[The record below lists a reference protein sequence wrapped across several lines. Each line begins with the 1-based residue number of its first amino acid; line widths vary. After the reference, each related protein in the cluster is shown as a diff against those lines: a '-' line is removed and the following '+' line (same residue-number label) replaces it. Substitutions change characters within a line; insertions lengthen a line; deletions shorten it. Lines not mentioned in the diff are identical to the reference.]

1 MDGIDSS
8 GRIPIIPPD
17 QSLISDH
24 VRDKGGQG
32 ARPQYYAQRRT
43 HPEPPPEPEEVEEE
57 TPAPEEPG
65 KPKRL
70 IDIKV

>member
-1 MDGIDSS
+1 VDGIDSS

-17 QSLISDH
+17 QTLISDH

-32 ARPQYYAQRRT
+32 ARPQYYAQKRT
-43 HPEPPPEPEEVEEE
+43 HPEPPPEEEEE
-57 TPAPEEPG
+57 TPVPEEPG

>member
-1 MDGIDSS
+1 VDIDSS

-17 QSLISDH
+17 QTLISDH

-32 ARPQYYAQRRT
+32 ARPQYYAQKRT
-43 HPEPPPEPEEVEEE
+43 PPQPQPEEELVEE
-57 TPAPEEPG
+57 TPAVEEEPG
-65 KPKRL
+65 QPKHL

>member
-1 MDGIDSS
+1 VDGIDSS
-8 GRIPIIPPD
+8 GRIPIVPVD
-17 QSLISDH
+17 QTLISDQ

-32 ARPQYYAQRRT
+32 ARPQYYAQKRR
-43 HPEPPPEPEEVEEE
+43 PPEPELAEEVVEE
-57 TPAPEEPG
+57 TAVPEEEG

>member
-17 QSLISDH
+17 QNMISDH
-24 VRDKGGQG
+24 VRDKGGQS
-32 ARPQYYAQRRT
+32 RPQYFAQKRK
-43 HPEPPPEPEEVEEE
+43 PAEPQLEDGIEEE
-57 TPAPEEPG
+57 TPAAEETG
-65 KPKRL
+65 EPKHL

>member
-1 MDGIDSS
+1 MDGIDSQ

-17 QSLISDH
+17 QTLISDH
-24 VRDKGGQG
+24 IREKGGQG
-32 ARPQYYAQRRT
+32 TRPQYYAQKRT
-43 HPEPPPEPEEVEEE
+43 PPEPPLELEEEEE

-65 KPKRL
+65 KPKPL

>member
-8 GRIPIIPPD
+8 GRVPIVPPD
-17 QSLISDH
+17 QHLISDQ

-32 ARPQYYAQRRT
+32 ARPQYYAQKRT
-43 HPEPPPEPEEVEEE
+43 PPEPELAEEVVEE
-57 TPAPEEPG
+57 TQAPEETG
-65 KPKRL
+65 KPKHL

>member
-17 QSLISDH
+17 QTLISDH
-24 VRDKGGQG
+24 IRDKGGQG
-32 ARPQYYAQRRT
+32 ARPQYYAQKRT
-43 HPEPPPEPEEVEEE
+43 QPEPPPEPEEEE
-57 TPAPEEPG
+57 TPAPEENG